1 METIQVLDAASSAAL
16 LGATVSQADGV
27 LYVVGGHDRGPQRPE
42 DSDPWLRVTA
52 IDAKRGD
59 GRYWTPD
66 SENTGL
72 VNRFGHAAFMLRQEL
87 YVFGGEATDA
97 SRATLGR
104 TDCGA
109 VSGRGLRPSRRPTRA
124 RRRSTASSRGPR
136 PRSTP
141 SSPSRGVG

>member
-16 LGATVSQADGV
+16 LGATVAQADGV

-72 VNRFGHAAFMLRQEL
+72 VNRFGHAAFMLKQEL

-109 VSGRGLRPSRRPTRA
+109 VSTTQFSGSHLIL
-124 RRRSTASSRGPR
+124 SSCFYD
-136 PRSTP
+136 
-141 SSPSRGVG
+141 